1 MCASRRRTKQILG
14 NYRNVKDFVNR
25 QVESSTLSDQQQ
37 RRHDGQKFDDD
48 VAQKEGDGW
57 LSEDAVDCQCLRMIC
72 SIPSNTEQLCPAYID
87 ELSCKA

>member
-1 MCASRRRTKQILG
+1 MAYYL
-14 NYRNVKDFVNR
+14 NR
-25 QVESSTLSDQQQ
+25 QVDSSTPSDQLQ
-37 RRHDGQKFDDD
+37 RRHDGEKFDDDD

-57 LSEDAVDCQCLRMIC
+57 LCEDAVDCQRLRMIC